1 MTSKGMHTNTATAFA
16 PPLAPPAAARKH
28 AAQPMFLPV
37 YPKGY
42 SAKKINLF
50 NAISSYAAYLD
61 AVMDDASMDGVAK
74 KMELERA
81 KEILLGDFS
90 APLDLAPT
98 QLLHASAGQKLPP
111 RHALHLLQAATQG
124 IYKKRVVSWSELL
137 ALLQFSAAPIG
148 RMVLEVHGEAQ
159 YAWKFSDPLCMAYA
173 VLRIVGNARQDFLER
188 QRVYLPD
195 IWLRNAGAAT
205 VMLAASKTSPELRV
219 VFDQMLD
226 GAAKMLLQAGGLVD
240 AVNTPEGKLY
250 ASRALAYGGAM
261 LHRLRSEDPL
271 QVEFALPWYLRQGA
285 EIKARWQLMQQ

>member
-1 MTSKGMHTNTATAFA
+1 MTPKGMKTNTATPSAF
-16 PPLAPPAAARKH
+16 PLAFSPIRRKQTAIAVIWPA
-28 AAQPMFLPV
+28 
-37 YPKGY
+37 YPKSLSDG
-42 SAKKINLF
+42 KKSLF
-50 NAISSYAAYLD
+50 NAIDSYCAYLD
-61 AVMDDASMDGVAK
+61 AVIDDATLDGVAK
-74 KMELERA
+74 KNELARA

-90 APLDLAPT
+90 APHDLAPT

-111 RHALHLLQAATQG
+111 RHALHLLQAAGQC
-124 IYKKRVVSWSELL
+124 IYKKRIVSWSELL

-148 RMVLEVHGEAQ
+148 RIALEVHGESQ

-173 VLRIVGNARQDFLER
+173 VLRIVGNARRDFLER

-195 IWLRNAGAAT
+195 IWLRNAGAVTA
-205 VMLAASKTSPELRV
+205 MLAASKTSPELRI

-226 GAAKMLLQAGGLVD
+226 GAAKMLQQAGGLID

-285 EIKARWQLMQQ
+285 EIKARWQLMV